1 VLCGIVIGTTE
12 HSLRDLARDV
22 LGRVGWLS
30 RQPAALRELVLT
42 SAALRRVEA
51 KASVYHQG
59 DDPDGMYG
67 VVLGCIK
74 VETVHDDGRRTAL
87 GLISEGGWFGEVS
100 TIEGGSPRATSAI
113 AMSSSVV
120 LQISPALFA
129 QIIEQD
135 PRRLLNFATLLSDR
149 VRTMQ
154 WLREEL
160 AEPDPVRRLTRV
172 LLWLANL
179 QDWAELSA
187 EVVIPVTQDQIAS
200 IANLSRATIN
210 HALKQL
216 EKNGRVECRY
226 GAIILVPAA

>member
-1 VLCGIVIGTTE
+1 
-12 HSLRDLARDV
+12 
-22 LGRVGWLS
+22 
-30 RQPAALRELVLT
+30 
-42 SAALRRVEA
+42 
-51 KASVYHQG
+51 
-59 DDPDGMYG
+59 
-67 VVLGCIK
+67 
-74 VETVHDDGRRTAL
+74 
-87 GLISEGGWFGEVS
+87 
-100 TIEGGSPRATSAI
+100 
-113 AMSSSVV
+113 MSSSVV